1 MRAAQV
7 DAAGDGRVDFK
18 ARRPIENANQ
28 FAVTEEV
35 KGGAP
40 VPTLKAMVLAGA

>member
-1 MRAAQV
+1 MAASTSPR
-7 DAAGDGRVDFK
+7 GGR
-18 ARRPIENANQ
+18 IEHAKQ